1 MVYYLVEVKELKDE
15 EQFLCVELAV
25 VELIVGMAFHLPAD
39 AVEVVLELMSNLS
52 MLLRFMLKFSSNIFD
67 HLFLFLKLILSL

>member
-39 AVEVVLELMSNLS
+39 AVEVVLA
-52 MLLRFMLKFSSNIFD
+52 
-67 HLFLFLKLILSL
+67 

>member
-15 EQFLCVELAV
+15 EQLLC

-39 AVEVVLELMSNLS
+39 AVEVVLELMSNLCVHAPS
-52 MLLRFMLKFSSNIFD
+52 FHAGILFQ
-67 HLFLFLKLILSL
+67 HL